1 MATRT
6 VELRDLNGNIF
17 DKSAEVP
24 IKGIAGKPPS
34 LVMMGDKS
42 FEWDAKAGFYR
53 QAQAYVI
60 PLPYFRSLSGW

>member
-1 MATRT
+1 MTRR

-17 DKSAEVP
+17 EKFAEVP
-24 IKGIAGKPPS
+24 IKGITGKPPS

-53 QAQAYVI
+53 QVQAYVI
-60 PLPYFRSLSGW
+60 PLSYFRSLSCW